1 MNKIILKKETL
12 SNFRQVNVE
21 VNYNDGTTE
30 ISSRNGVGKSSLDAA
45 WKWLLCGYTDTANPK
60 NHELYDS
67 TKELNENT
75 PITRVKADVE
85 VNGIAYTLEKTA
97 EAKFVKKR
105 GETTYEKA
113 SSDNYVYYIDNIKTS
128 VGDFNAWIERNICPV
143 DMLPY
148 CLDGGFFANEAEE
161 EPKKARKVLE
171 SIVGEIS
178 DSELKGDY
186 TELIALMNEK
196 GYSVEQVR
204 TQQKEKLNSLK
215 SDETRVRAE
224 IELKEKSLAELQS
237 IDYDVI
243 EKQIAEI
250 KKQIEDIDNTL
261 LGKAEAIKPILGQR
275 DAIFEIINS
284 KALKLNEGRNTYNN
298 KFNALRNDINT
309 QIRNVSANNDV
320 VRKRNEVKQSDMESL
335 KRQVELMKVT
345 ISTLTMEKDRLAG
358 QRDMLKSRV
367 FTDDKC
373 AYCGQE
379 LPADVIEEKR
389 KQFNE
394 RKQNELDSIVAKGK
408 NLKQQ
413 IEDTEKDLQAK
424 LEIINAGVELEQL
437 ENADM
442 LYAKLDEL
450 NKSYVPYE
458 STEEYQKMFNE
469 IETLKST
476 LPEIPQSDNEG
487 LTNMKRSLIAELETQ
502 NRMYGKKQDIID
514 TMNKIEAL
522 KSDLRNICNEEARIE
537 GLLVKITEYV
547 EEKANIVSSR
557 VNDRL
562 SICKIQMYRVQKDGG
577 VAPDCRV
584 YSKEGVPFS
593 TINNSKAMLIRIDL
607 QRFFCNHFN
616 VQLPIFVDEYKSF
629 DDFNA
634 PKSQGEQMV
643 MLYASN
649 SPILEVK

>member
-1 MNKIILKKETL
+1 MNKIVLKKETL

-113 SSDNYVYYIDNIKTS
+113 SSDNYVYYIDSIKTS

-171 SIVGEIS
+171 GIVGEIS

-186 TELIALMNEK
+186 TELTTLMNEK

-284 KALKLNEGRNTYNN
+284 KTLKLNEGRNTYNN
-298 KFNALRNDINT
+298 KFNALRNDINA
-309 QIRNVSANNDV
+309 QIREIRKDNALVEQRNKTAKELYDNNKGRLETQRTLIKKLNEERERLVKERDEV
-320 VRKRNEVKQSDMESL
+320 KSMTFTDTHCSFCGNELPSDMIEDKRNEFNKN
-335 KRQVELMKVT
+335 RQ
-345 ISTLTMEKDRLAG
+345 A
-358 QRDMLKSRV
+358 ML
-367 FTDDKC
+367 D
-373 AYCGQE
+373 
-379 LPADVIEEKR
+379 
-389 KQFNE
+389 N
-394 RKQNELDSIVAKGK
+394 IVARGK
-408 NLKQQ
+408 NIKQQ
-413 IEDTEKDLQAK
+413 IEQHENVIAI
-424 LEIINAGVELEQL
+424 LEQSVEAQLVLEQPKSTQELENRL
-437 ENADM
+437 SE
-442 LYAKLDEL
+442 LD
-450 NKSYVPYE
+450 KSYIPYE
-458 STEEYQKMFNE
+458 NTEEYQKMFNE

-487 LTNMKRSLIAELETQ
+487 LTNMKRSLITELETQ

-537 GLLVKITEYV
+537 GLLAKITEYV

-557 VNDRL
+557 VNDKL

-577 VAPDCRV
+577 IAPDCRV

-634 PKSQGEQMV
+634 PKSQGEQMI

>member
-1 MNKIILKKETL
+1 
-12 SNFRQVNVE
+12 
-21 VNYNDGTTE
+21 
-30 ISSRNGVGKSSLDAA
+30 
-45 WKWLLCGYTDTANPK
+45 
-60 NHELYDS
+60 
-67 TKELNENT
+67 
-75 PITRVKADVE
+75 
-85 VNGIAYTLEKTA
+85 
-97 EAKFVKKR
+97 
-105 GETTYEKA
+105 
-113 SSDNYVYYIDNIKTS
+113 
-128 VGDFNAWIERNICPV
+128 
-143 DMLPY
+143 
-148 CLDGGFFANEAEE
+148 
-161 EPKKARKVLE
+161 
-171 SIVGEIS
+171 
-178 DSELKGDY
+178 
-186 TELIALMNEK
+186 MNEK

-204 TQQKEKLNSLK
+204 TQQKEKLSILK

-284 KALKLNEGRNTYNN
+284 KTLKLNESRNTYNN
-298 KFNALRNDINT
+298 KFNALRNDINA
-309 QIRNVSANNDV
+309 QIRNVAANNDAI
-320 VRKRNEVKQSDMESL
+320 RKRNEVKQSDMESL

-394 RKQNELDSIVAKGK
+394 RKQNELDSIVTKGK
-408 NLKQQ
+408 TLKKQ

-424 LEIINAGVELEQL
+424 LEIINAGVELEQF
-437 ENADM
+437 ENTDA
-442 LYAKLDEL
+442 LYVKLDEL
-450 NKSYVPYE
+450 NEQYVPYE
-458 STEEYQKMFNE
+458 STEEYHKMFNE

-487 LTNMKRSLIAELETQ
+487 LTNMKRSLITELETQ

-577 VAPDCRV
+577 IAPDCRV

-634 PKSQGEQMV
+634 PKSQGEQMI

>member
-21 VNYNDGTTE
+21 VNYNDGVTE

-75 PITRVKADVE
+75 PITRVKADIE
-85 VNGIAYTLEKTA
+85 VNGIAYSLEKTA
-97 EAKFVKKR
+97 EAKFVKKH
-105 GETTYEKA
+105 GETTYKKA

-128 VGDFNAWIERNICPV
+128 VSDFNAWIERNICPV

-171 SIVGEIS
+171 GIVGEIS

-186 TELIALMNEK
+186 TELTTLMNEK

-284 KALKLNEGRNTYNN
+284 KTLKLNEGGNTYNN
-298 KFNALRNDINT
+298 KFNALKNDINA
-309 QIRNVSANNDV
+309 QIRNVSANNDII
-320 VRKRNEVKQSDMESL
+320 RKRNEAKQSDIDSL

-379 LPADVIEEKR
+379 LPADVIVEKR

-394 RKQNELDSIVAKGK
+394 RKQDELVSIITKGK
-408 NLKQQ
+408 TLKQQ
-413 IEDTEKDLQAK
+413 IEDTQNDLNAK
-424 LEIINAGVELEQL
+424 LEIISAGVELEQY
-437 ENADM
+437 ESADE

-487 LTNMKRSLIAELETQ
+487 LTNMKRSLITELETQ

-577 VAPDCRV
+577 IAPDCRV

-634 PKSQGEQMV
+634 PKSQGEQMI

>member
-45 WKWLLCGYTDTANPK
+45 WKWLLCGYTDTENPK

-75 PITRVKADVE
+75 PITRVMADVE

-171 SIVGEIS
+171 GIVGEIS

-186 TELIALMNEK
+186 TELTTLMNEK

-284 KALKLNEGRNTYNN
+284 KTLKLNECRNTYNN
-298 KFNALRNDINT
+298 KFNALRNDINA
-309 QIRNVSANNDV
+309 QIRNVSANNDAI
-320 VRKRNEVKQSDMESL
+320 RKRNEVKQSDMESL
-335 KRQVELMKVT
+335 KRQVELMKVA
-345 ISTLTMEKDRLAG
+345 ISTLTIEKDRLAG

-413 IEDTEKDLQAK
+413 IEDTEKDLQTK
-424 LEIINAGVELEQL
+424 LEIINACVELEQY
-437 ENADM
+437 ESTDEI
-442 LYAKLDEL
+442 YAKLDDL

-487 LTNMKRSLIAELETQ
+487 LTNMKRSLITELETQ

-514 TMNKIEAL
+514 TMNKIESL

-537 GLLVKITEYV
+537 GLLAKITEYV

-577 VAPDCRV
+577 IAPDCRV

>member
-21 VNYNDGTTE
+21 VAYNDGTTE

-171 SIVGEIS
+171 GIVGEIS

-186 TELIALMNEK
+186 TELTTLMNEK

-243 EKQIAEI
+243 EKQIAET

-284 KALKLNEGRNTYNN
+284 KTLKLNEGRNTYNN
-298 KFNALRNDINT
+298 KFNALRNDINA

-320 VRKRNEVKQSDMESL
+320 IRKRNEVKQSDMESL
-335 KRQVELMKVT
+335 KRQVELMKVA

-413 IEDTEKDLQAK
+413 IEDTKKDLQAK
-424 LEIINAGVELEQL
+424 LEIISAGVELEQL
-437 ENADM
+437 ENADV

-487 LTNMKRSLIAELETQ
+487 LTNMKRSLITELETQ
-502 NRMYGKKQDIID
+502 NRMYGKKQDIIE

-537 GLLVKITEYV
+537 GLLAKITEYI

-577 VAPDCRV
+577 IAPDCRV

>member
-1 MNKIILKKETL
+1 MSKIILKKETL

-85 VNGIAYTLEKTA
+85 VNGIAYSLEKTA

-128 VGDFNAWIERNICPV
+128 VSDFNAWIERNICPV

-171 SIVGEIS
+171 GIVGEIS

-186 TELIALMNEK
+186 TELTTLMNEK

-224 IELKEKSLAELQS
+224 IELKEKSLSELQS

-284 KALKLNEGRNTYNN
+284 KTLKLNEGRNTYNN
-298 KFNALRNDINT
+298 KFNALRNDINA

-320 VRKRNEVKQSDMESL
+320 IRKRNEVKQSDMESL

-345 ISTLTMEKDRLAG
+345 ISTFTMEKDRLAG

-424 LEIINAGVELEQL
+424 LEIISAGVELEQL

-487 LTNMKRSLIAELETQ
+487 LTNMKRSLITELETQ

-537 GLLVKITEYV
+537 GLLAKITEYV

-577 VAPDCRV
+577 IAPDCRV

>member
-97 EAKFVKKR
+97 EAKFVNKR

-128 VGDFNAWIERNICPV
+128 VSDFNAWIERNICPV

-171 SIVGEIS
+171 GIVGEIS

-186 TELIALMNEK
+186 TELTTLMNEK

-204 TQQKEKLNSLK
+204 TQQKEKLSSLK

-243 EKQIAEI
+243 EKQITEI

-284 KALKLNEGRNTYNN
+284 KTLKLNEGRNTYNN
-298 KFNALRNDINT
+298 KFNALRNDINA

-320 VRKRNEVKQSDMESL
+320 IRKRNEVKQYDMESL

-358 QRDMLKSRV
+358 QRDTLKSRV

-394 RKQNELDSIVAKGK
+394 RKQDELVSIITKGK
-408 NLKQQ
+408 NLKKQ
-413 IEDTEKDLQAK
+413 IEDTQNDLNAK
-424 LEIINAGVELEQL
+424 LEIISAGIELDQYES
-437 ENADM
+437 ADE

-487 LTNMKRSLIAELETQ
+487 LTNMKKALITELETQ

-537 GLLVKITEYV
+537 GLLAKITEYV
-547 EEKANIVSSR
+547 EEKANIVSNR

-577 VAPDCRV
+577 IAPDCRV

-634 PKSQGEQMV
+634 PKSQGEQMI

>member
-1 MNKIILKKETL
+1 MNKIILKKESL

-45 WKWLLCGYTDTANPK
+45 WKWLLCGYTDTENPK

-113 SSDNYVYYIDNIKTS
+113 SSDTYTYYIDNIKTS

-171 SIVGEIS
+171 GIVGEIS

-237 IDYDVI
+237 IDYNVI

-284 KALKLNEGRNTYNN
+284 KTLKLNEGRNTYNN

-394 RKQNELDSIVAKGK
+394 RKQNELDSIVTKGK
-408 NLKQQ
+408 TLKKQ

-424 LEIINAGVELEQL
+424 LEIISEGVELEQL
-437 ENADM
+437 ENADA

-487 LTNMKRSLIAELETQ
+487 LTNMKRSLITELETQ

-562 SICKIQMYRVQKDGG
+562 SICNIQMYRVQKDGG
-577 VAPDCRV
+577 IAPDCRV

-649 SPILEVK
+649 SPTLEVK

>member
-21 VNYNDGTTE
+21 VTYNDGTTE

-113 SSDNYVYYIDNIKTS
+113 SSDTYVYYIDNIKTS
-128 VGDFNAWIERNICPV
+128 VSDFNAWIERNICPI

-171 SIVGEIS
+171 GIVGEIS

-186 TELIALMNEK
+186 TELTTLMNEK

-224 IELKEKSLAELQS
+224 IELKEKTLAELQS

-250 KKQIEDIDNTL
+250 KKQIKDIDNTL

-284 KALKLNEGRNTYNN
+284 KTLKLNEGRNTYNN
-298 KFNALRNDINT
+298 KFNALRNDINA
-309 QIRNVSANNDV
+309 QIRNVEKVNAGIHQ
-320 VRKRNEVKQSDMESL
+320 RNEQAIMEFDATKTKLERAKTMLGTLNKEREMLVKE
-335 KRQVELMKVT
+335 
-345 ISTLTMEKDRLAG
+345 
-358 QRDMLKSRV
+358 RDDVKSMV
-367 FTDDKC
+367 FKDDKC

-379 LPADVIEEKR
+379 LPVDILEENR
-389 KQFNE
+389 KSFNDNKTKKLE
-394 RKQNELDSIVAKGK
+394 IIVAKGK
-408 NLKQQ
+408 HIKRE
-413 IEDTEKDLQAK
+413 IEGTEN
-424 LEIINAGVELEQL
+424 IIAEYQTVVDKGLNLEQFQ
-437 ENADM
+437 NA
-442 LYAKLDEL
+442 DEL
-450 NKSYVPYE
+450 NAQLSEIEKSFVPFEQTDDYNR
-458 STEEYQKMFNE
+458 MFNE

-476 LPEIPQSDNEG
+476 LPEIPQSDNES
-487 LTNMKRSLIAELETQ
+487 LTNMKRSLITELETQ

-514 TMNKIEAL
+514 TMNKIDAL

-537 GLLVKITEYV
+537 GLLAKITEYV

-557 VNDRL
+557 VNDHL

-577 VAPDCRV
+577 IAPDCRV

-649 SPILEVK
+649 SPTLEIK